1 MKTLWS
7 LAVIPMLSTIGA
19 LAVAQGQQPRQPV
32 DRFVDVNG
40 LRIHYVDWG
49 GNGKPFVMI
58 HGLDR
63 VSRTFD
69 HLAVRFSPAYRVI
82 AIDMRGHGD
91 SGWDP
96 KGRYLV
102 EDHVGDF
109 EGVVQQ
115 LGLRDLTLWGN
126 STGGRVVQVFAGK
139 HPELV
144 SHVISEDVGPERPRQ
159 IADNYAKRVQQE
171 QAGWASEDELLAQLR
186 KTNPRMS
193 PAVLE
198 PYVRYGVKKRADGRI
213 EWKRDPQLVNG
224 FVATDLWRFVRN
236 IKSPILYV
244 LGGRSNIVPPE
255 TQEELKKTLPNAQLI
270 TVPDVGHYPSDE
282 KPDEVMRI
290 VIRFLA
296 GEKVSD

>member
-1 MKTLWS
+1 MKTRWS
-7 LAVIPMLSTIGA
+7 TLATVAALSTMSAFIS
-19 LAVAQGQQPRQPV
+19 AQGQPPRQPV

-49 GNGKPFVMI
+49 GNGKPFVMV

-63 VSRTFD
+63 VARTFD

-96 KGRYLV
+96 MGRYLV
-102 EDHVGDF
+102 EDHVGDL

-139 HPELV
+139 HPDLV
-144 SHVISEDVGPERPRQ
+144 SRVISEDVGPERPRQ

-193 PAVLE
+193 SAVLE
-198 PYVRYGVKKRADGRI
+198 PYVRYATKKRSDGRI

-236 IKSPILYV
+236 IKAPILYI

-282 KPDEVMRI
+282 KADEVVEI
-290 VIRFLA
+290 VNRFL
-296 GEKVSD
+296 SS